1 MKNLTYNECRDFIKG
16 ITQVAVYEN
25 ESALDLPELINK
37 YGLQS
42 KVLII
47 SGDSKHAVLFPFG
60 NKYWVVYFYKDKFY
74 KEKHVTSPLRYQS
87 KNYRVSCY
95 QVSLNELII
104 WFDSHRYMQEQINLS
119 REDSEILS
127 RNNIKIEKKKTTRK
141 LLFDAYAKTFT
152 GKDQNLPDVKKVVE
166 KYSKP
171 IEPLLMIF
179 EEESKKDDIE
189 INERDSAVFT
199 RYGFNVDRGKTKYKT
214 LCDQV
219 RQKSIN
225 GKLGITISPED
236 LAVFRKYGITF
247 APSGEAKGK
256 IRLPVTPAVFFKR
269 ALITLVVLTAISAV
283 TWHFYGPAI
292 RYYFGQQTYKI
303 RANLDVA
310 NIKQEFKDINEAT
323 VEARELYEL
332 IAKEY
337 PATLGYLDPHPR
349 LKPLIIETKNYVDTF
364 EKIVNTSNEFLDKN
378 NYEQVLKTIQPHKD
392 KHEDYQVRLDIIRR
406 VVAKLKTTRYINR
419 ALKNEWLQEEN
430 INTALRKLR
439 NHVFSAQDLI
449 ASIEEEQM
457 LITTKYEE
465 FKDKIPMDDN
475 VAVKMNIYKSQVEK
489 LEDTIRKAEQLL
501 LQENDRKAAEK
512 ILSGSE
518 NTSQSAEE
526 ILQPYEKFQ
535 SDIIKGLTDIY
546 EDIDQ
551 KIQAL
556 ETLRQK
562 KSDKGE
568 VLEMIALRSQ
578 QYDDLQ
584 DRTPQIEKLLQQVK
598 NIPQNLGIAA
608 PPQQIAESI
617 VEAKNYTQSLRS
629 LIAAAN
635 DDLANNKTA
644 DAKEKLEKNTNK
656 YEEIMEKLTAASDI
670 MNEIRETAKAL
681 QIENSKRA
689 KEYSKRVVYMRKQQS
704 TLQSMLLKF
713 KKEIVDFDKVLPSS
727 HAFSKELQRYKTKH
741 TSFERLSTSIDR
753 ELTVANNYFE
763 NKKINDALT
772 HLQDNN
778 SLMKQAQKSIGEISQ
793 SLNEIKRFIAVVEQQ
808 KQQFQIAKRVIHIEK
823 KLENYTNQLR
833 NILLP
838 LETKASQLRK
848 EFPPS
853 KGYQDIN
860 SASQQTLELAR
871 RVYSFYRKKLTQ
883 SKTLSNKK
891 MYHKS
896 LDVLAKYE
904 GKRLSPANFVQDLKD
919 LQNDLN
925 NKLSQA
931 KLQKQSNT
939 KTNEAQ
945 VLIDELTTRRSKL
958 QHMIPTL
965 RSDLATLRN
974 LYPNVLKE
982 TVGFTGAEKYLQF
995 AQQEIEE
1002 INELLQE
1009 SQIFMVQKKYNAVV
1023 TLLKPYSKGGEI
1035 ISVLETLET
1044 LSQNSRSLIAKM
1056 QNPQQKQEL
1065 QKKLFAQQQ
1074 KEQRLQE
1081 LQRSPG
1087 DWYENVT
1094 QVFTQYENL
1103 SSQIVNS
1110 LKGRG
1115 SRIVH
1120 STIQKRMRT
1129 IREYPQQIA
1138 EIDYSLEFIKQKGK
1152 NIANEISLAKKKDLA
1167 EYLQTKT
1174 ITVNVDSEI
1183 FQLQSAVNNLRG
1195 ELRLG
1200 GWVEE
1205 ETLRQYLRALDAI
1218 RRAFEQQYREVS
1230 APVISLEAQIPH

>member
-1 MKNLTYNECRDFIKG
+1 MKNLTYNECRGFIKG

-37 YGLQS
+37 YGLQN
-42 KVLII
+42 KVLIV

-87 KNYRVSCY
+87 KNYSVSCY

-171 IEPLLMIF
+171 IEPLLMVF

-189 INERDSAVFT
+189 INEHDSAVFT

-219 RQKSIN
+219 REKSVN

-247 APSGEAKGK
+247 APSGEAKGR
-256 IRLPVTPAVFFKR
+256 IRPPVTPAVFFKR
-269 ALITLVVLTAISAV
+269 MVITLVILATVSGI

-310 NIKQEFKDINEAT
+310 NIKQEFKDISDAT
-323 VEARELYEL
+323 SEARKLYEL
-332 IAKEY
+332 IAEEY
-337 PATLGYLDPHPR
+337 PATLGYIDPHPR
-349 LKPLIIETKNYVDTF
+349 LKPLIIETKNYIDDF
-364 EKIVNTSNEFLDKN
+364 EKIVSTSNEFLDKN

-439 NHVFSAQDLI
+439 NYVFSAQELI
-449 ASIEEEQM
+449 DSIEEEQT

-475 VAVKMNIYKSQVEK
+475 VSVKMNIYKSQVEE

-512 ILSGSE
+512 LLSGNE

-535 SDIIKGLTDIY
+535 SDIIKALTYIY

-556 ETLRQK
+556 ETLRQR

-568 VLEMIALRSQ
+568 VLEMIAQKSQ

-584 DRTPQIEKLLQQVK
+584 DKTPQIEKLLQQVK
-598 NIPQNLGIAA
+598 SIPQNLGIAA

-617 VEAKNYTQSLRS
+617 VEAKSYTQNLRS

-644 DAKEKLEKNTNK
+644 DAKEKLEKSTNK

-704 TLQSMLLKF
+704 TLQSMLLKL
-713 KKEIVDFDKVLPSS
+713 KKEIIDFDKVLPSS
-727 HAFSKELQRYKTKH
+727 HAFSKELQRYKTKY

-763 NKKINDALT
+763 NKKINEALT

-778 SLMKQAQKSIGEISQ
+778 SLTKQAQQSIGEISQ
-793 SLNEIKRFIAVVEQQ
+793 SLNEIKRFISVVEQQ
-808 KQQFQIAKRVIHIEK
+808 KQQFQIAKRVIHVEK

-838 LETKASQLRK
+838 LEQKATQLRK

-871 RVYSFYRKKLTQ
+871 RVYSFYRKKLSQ
-883 SKTLSNKK
+883 SKALSNKK
-891 MYHKS
+891 MYQES

-925 NKLSQA
+925 NKLGQA

-945 VLIDELTTRRSKL
+945 VLIDELTTRRGKL
-958 QHMIPTL
+958 QQIIPTL
-965 RSDLATLRN
+965 QSDLATLRN

-1023 TLLKPYSKGGEI
+1023 TLLKPYSEGGEI
-1035 ISVLETLET
+1035 ISVLKTLQT

-1065 QKKLFAQQQ
+1065 QKKLLAQQQ

-1094 QVFTQYENL
+1094 QVFAQYENL

-1120 STIQKRMRT
+1120 STIQKRMHT

-1174 ITVNVDSEI
+1174 IAVNVDSEI
-1183 FQLQSAVNNLRG
+1183 FQLQSAVSNLRS

-1230 APVISLEAQIPH
+1230 SPVISLEAQIPH